1 MKLLNKTNLSTEGKL
16 VFKNFSFFSVLRVFN
31 ILSQYLLVS
40 YLIRTLGTET
50 YGVFVWG
57 FSIIQYLIIVIN
69 FGFNT
74 YAAKYIAEN
83 KDDQLE
89 LNRIFSAIL
98 VIKLSLFILSV
109 VAFIAIIYSV
119 GMFDA
124 NQSLFLILLGFV
136 LGEVLFPI
144 WFFQGKEKLDI
155 PTKIVFS
162 FKLLLI
168 ALTFLLITGPDDLL
182 RYALLLSGSQLLIGV
197 TGFYVALNK
206 LNISLVKT
214 TSNFI
219 WKKIKEGFM
228 FFIGTLC
235 SRSFNLAV
243 IFLAGIWFTM
253 EDAASFDVS
262 FKIIAA
268 FQLPFETLS
277 MVLFPTISRT
287 KDLKMNERIIFMASA
302 FSLLLWGFTF
312 WQSDMLLMIMGG
324 KELLIYSSLLK
335 DLSVLIPIVVITYF
349 LGTNTLVAFGYQ
361 REFNL
366 SIIIPTVLYILTL
379 ICLWILDLI
388 SIEAVIYARI
398 MVDLLVMIIRLII
411 AYKNKLIFSSR

>member
-1 MKLLNKTNLSTEGKL
+1 VKLLNKTNLSTEGKL

>member
-16 VFKNFSFFSVLRVFN
+16 VFKNFSFFSVLRAFN

-83 KDDQLE
+83 KDDPLE
-89 LNRIFSAIL
+89 LNSIFSAIL
-98 VIKLSLFILSV
+98 VIKLSLFVISV
-109 VAFIAIIYSV
+109 IAFIAIIYSV
-119 GMFDA
+119 GMFDS

-162 FKLLLI
+162 FKVLLI

-182 RYALLLSGSQLLIGV
+182 GYALLLSGSQLFIGV

-219 WKKIKEGFM
+219 WKKLKEGFM

-312 WQSDMLLMIMGG
+312 WQSDLLLMIMGG

-379 ICLWILDLI
+379 ICLWILDMI
-388 SIEAVIYARI
+388 SIQAVIYARI
-398 MVDLLVMIIRLII
+398 TVDLLVMVIRLII

>member
-16 VFKNFSFFSVLRVFN
+16 VFKNFSFFSVLRAFN

-83 KDDQLE
+83 KDDPLE
-89 LNRIFSAIL
+89 LNSIFSAIL
-98 VIKLSLFILSV
+98 VIKLSLFVISV
-109 VAFIAIIYSV
+109 IAFIAIIYSV
-119 GMFDA
+119 GMFDS
-124 NQSLFLILLGFV
+124 NRSLFLILLGFV

-197 TGFYVALNK
+197 TGFYIALNK

-214 TSNFI
+214 TSTFI
-219 WKKIKEGFM
+219 WKKLKEGFM

-253 EDAASFDVS
+253 EDAASFDIS

-287 KDLKMNERIIFMASA
+287 KDLKMNERIIFRACA

-312 WQSDMLLMIMGG
+312 WQSDLLLMIMGG

-379 ICLWILDLI
+379 ICLWILDMI
-388 SIEAVIYARI
+388 SIQAVIYARI
-398 MVDLLVMIIRLII
+398 MVDLLVMVIRLII

>member
-50 YGVFVWG
+50 YGIFVWG

-287 KDLKMNERIIFMASA
+287 KDLKMNERIIFKASA

-379 ICLWILDLI
+379 ICLWILDMI